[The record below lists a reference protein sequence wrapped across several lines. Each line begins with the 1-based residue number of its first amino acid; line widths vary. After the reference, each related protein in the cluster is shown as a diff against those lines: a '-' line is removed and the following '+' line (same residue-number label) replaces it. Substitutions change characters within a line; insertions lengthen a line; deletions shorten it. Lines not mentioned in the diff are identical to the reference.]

1 MLWTYAIE
9 LDVIIH
15 FIVFNKPTHNH
26 LSFELSLL
34 RLHRQHLY
42 TLLQNEEIAPSV
54 LVLELMLVFLKSNKR
69 FYFTVFET

>member
-9 LDVIIH
+9 LDIIIH

-34 RLHRQHLY
+34 RLHRQHFY
-42 TLLQNEEIAPSV
+42 TLLQTEEIAPS
-54 LVLELMLVFLKSNKR
+54 LLELMLVFLK
-69 FYFTVFET
+69 